1 MEEVRFRIRDF
12 IRVKFI
18 RVVIGKGGG
27 GGGGG
32 FFFFFLEGG
41 INDTAHN
48 LRPIIKLAMIKD
60 GDVRGSRK
68 GKKINRFGNYFRFT
82 LVKGKFFLNSLNSL
96 NNERNSNEG
105 PIQRNKSS

>member
-1 MEEVRFRIRDF
+1 M
-12 IRVKFI
+12 KFI

-32 FFFFFLEGG
+32 FFFFFFLEGG

-68 GKKINRFGNYFRFT
+68 GKKINRFEIISVLLSSKGN
-82 LVKGKFFLNSLNSL
+82 FF
-96 NNERNSNEG
+96 
-105 PIQRNKSS
+105 

>member
-32 FFFFFLEGG
+32 FFFFF
-41 INDTAHN
+41 
-48 LRPIIKLAMIKD
+48 
-60 GDVRGSRK
+60 
-68 GKKINRFGNYFRFT
+68 FGR
-82 LVKGKFFLNSLNSL
+82 
-96 NNERNSNEG
+96 
-105 PIQRNKSS
+105 RNKRHSAQSSSNYQIGNDKGWRCEGK